1 MLNVFKKIGIIAFL
15 FATGILIFL
24 SGLIL
29 FKPEQKITA
38 DVSPAIPYDATN
50 TEQKTSQE
58 NFLVGDWKLK
68 NENQD
73 RINFLLLGKGGEGHQ
88 SGELT
93 DIIMVASFIHAEN
106 RLKLISI
113 PRDLYVK
120 MPEKNYFTRINA
132 IEAKKDLEGKSGIAY
147 LQNTI
152 KQITG
157 IDIDYYASFDFSDFK
172 DLIDKLGGIDL
183 FFEEPVSDSSFP
195 SDEFGDHEYL
205 YIPSGESHVNGSMA
219 LKIVRSRHSYWGDFD
234 RIERQQKVITAIW
247 EKVNEPCAGRINNFM
262 KYFNI
267 WNYIR
272 KNIETD
278 IGTMETLKLF
288 EIFKASQ
295 NLEISTFTISSKPN
309 GELKNAR
316 VKVGDGIAMV
326 LLPKDATFETIRQR
340 VKNFLEE

>member
-1 MLNVFKKIGIIAFL
+1 MLDMLKKIGTVVFL
-15 FATGILIFL
+15 FATIILVFL

-29 FKPEQKITA
+29 FRQDKDIKANIA
-38 DVSPAIPYDATN
+38 SPATYTDTTIDTTSATN
-50 TEQKTSQE
+50 TEQNNLEKA
-58 NFLVGDWKLK
+58 
-68 NENQD
+68 NQD
-73 RINFLLLGKGGEGHQ
+73 EINFLLLGKGGEEHQ

-93 DIIMVASFIHAEN
+93 DIIMVASFSPAKN
-106 RLKLISI
+106 QLKLVSI

-132 IEAKKDLEGKSGIAY
+132 IQHKKNLEGKSGIEY
-147 LQNTI
+147 LRNTV

-172 DLIDKLGGIDL
+172 DLIDKLDGINL
-183 FFEEPVSDSSFP
+183 FFEEPVSDTSFP
-195 SDEFGDHEYL
+195 SNEFGDHEYL
-205 YIPSGESHVNGSMA
+205 YMPSGENHVNGSMA

-234 RIERQQKVITAIW
+234 RIERQQKVIIAIW
-247 EKVNEPCAGRINNFM
+247 EKVNTPRTGKINNFV

-288 EIFKASQ
+288 EMFKASRD
-295 NLEISTFTISSKPN
+295 LAISTFTISSKPN

-316 VKVGDGIAMV
+316 IKVEDGIAMV

-340 VKNFLEE
+340 IKNFLEE